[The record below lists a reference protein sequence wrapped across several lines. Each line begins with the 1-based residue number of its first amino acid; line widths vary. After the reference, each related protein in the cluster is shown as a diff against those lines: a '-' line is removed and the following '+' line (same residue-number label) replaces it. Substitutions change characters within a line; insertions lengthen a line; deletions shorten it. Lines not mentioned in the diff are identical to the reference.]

1 MPELTLHQIGP
12 NASLQDLGR
21 EGYLRFGLSRGG
33 AMDRYALL
41 EAAALLGHGLDIC
54 AIELPSAAVKLSV
67 SAAQRIA
74 LTGAPMMAEVDG
86 RALQWGASH
95 RLEAGEVLSVRPTGR
110 GLYGYI
116 AFGGV
121 LETDLMLGRRSTHF
135 TGGLGKALAA
145 GDVLP
150 LGEDAKASAPPRRLK
165 PDARFDGGR
174 LRFVTGPQTG
184 LYTEAMLAAFE
195 ATRFTKSG
203 HANRQAAKLEHDG
216 APFAAAGQLGIVSEV
231 IVHGDIQMTGA
242 GEPFVLLAEH
252 QTMGGYPRIGAVIPQ
267 DIPRIAQANAGA
279 ELWFERITL
288 EEADALH
295 TPEKELLRLIR
306 DASEPLLRDPSE
318 MNDLLSYQLIS
329 GMITGQED

>member
-33 AMDRYALL
+33 AMDRIALL
-41 EAAALLGHGLDIC
+41 EAAALLGQGLDIC
-54 AIELPSAAVKLSV
+54 AVELPSAPVRLSV
-67 SAAQRIA
+67 SAPQRVA
-74 LTGAPMMAEVDG
+74 LTGAPMLAEVDG

-95 RLEAGEVLSVRPTGR
+95 SLEAGEILSVRPTGW

-116 AFGGV
+116 AFGGEI
-121 LETDLMLGRRSTHF
+121 ETDFALGRRSTHF
-135 TGGLGKALAA
+135 TGGLGQALVS
-145 GDVLP
+145 GTVLP
-150 LGEDAKASAPPRRLK
+150 LGADAKADAPPRRLK

-184 LYTEAMLAAFE
+184 LYSEEMLAAFE
-195 ATRFTKSG
+195 ATRFRKSG

-216 APFAAAGQLGIVSEV
+216 VPFSAEGQLGIVSEV
-231 IVHGDIQMTGA
+231 IVLGDIQMTGQ

-267 DIPRIAQANAGA
+267 DIARIAQANAGA
-279 ELWFERITL
+279 ELWFERISL
-288 EEADALH
+288 EEADGLYL
-295 TPEKELLRLIR
+295 TEKELLRRIR
-306 DASEPLLRDPSE
+306 DASEPLVRDPYD
-318 MNDLLSYQLIS
+318 MNDLLGYQLIS

>member
-41 EAAALLGHGLDIC
+41 EAAALLGQGLDIC
-54 AIELPSAAVKLSV
+54 AIELPSAPVRLSV
-67 SAAQRIA
+67 SAPQRIA
-74 LTGAPMMAEVDG
+74 LTGAPMVAEVDG
-86 RALQWGASH
+86 RALVWGASH
-95 RLEAGEVLSVRPTGR
+95 RLAAGEVLSLRPTGR

-116 AFGGV
+116 AFGGEI
-121 LETDLMLGRRSTHF
+121 ETDYALGRRSTHF
-135 TGGLGKALAA
+135 TGGLGAALVSGA
-145 GDVLP
+145 VVP
-150 LGEDAKASAPPRRLK
+150 LGADAKPDQPPRRLK

-174 LRFVTGPQTG
+174 LRFVSGPQTG
-184 LYTEAMLAAFE
+184 LYHPDMLAAFE
-195 ATRFTKSG
+195 TTRFRKSG

-216 APFAAAGQLGIVSEV
+216 APFAAEGQLGIVSEV
-231 IVHGDIQMTGA
+231 IVLGDIQMTGQ

-252 QTMGGYPRIGAVIPQ
+252 QTMGGYPRIGAVIAQ
-267 DIPRIAQANAGA
+267 DVARIAQASAGA

-288 EEADALH
+288 AEADALH
-295 TPEKELLRLIR
+295 TPDSELLRRIR
-306 DASEPLLRDPSE
+306 DTTEPLVRDPHE
-318 MNDLLSYQLIS
+318 IGDLLGYQLIS

>member
-33 AMDRYALL
+33 AMDRVAIL
-41 EAAALLGHGLDIC
+41 EAAALLGQGLDLT
-54 AIELPSAAVKLSV
+54 AIELPSAPVKLGV
-67 SAAQRIA
+67 SAAQRVA
-74 LTGAPMMAEVDG
+74 LTGAPMLADADG

-95 RLEAGEVLSVRPTGR
+95 KLEAGEVLSLRPTGR

-116 AFGGV
+116 AFGGGI
-121 LETDLMLGRRSTHF
+121 ETDLTLGQRSAHF
-135 TGGLGKALAA
+135 TGGLGRALQA
-145 GDVLP
+145 GDVLL
-150 LGEDAKASAPPRRLK
+150 LGDDTKAGEPPRRLK

-184 LYTEAMLAAFE
+184 LYSADMLAAFE

-203 HANRQAAKLEHDG
+203 HANRQAAKLEHEG
-216 APFAAAGQLGIVSEV
+216 APFAAEGQLGIVSEV
-231 IVHGDIQMTGA
+231 IVPGDIQMTGE

-252 QTMGGYPRIGAVIPQ
+252 QTMGGYPRIGAVIGQ
-267 DIPRIAQANAGA
+267 DMPRIAQASAGA
-279 ELWFERITL
+279 ELWFERISL
-288 EEADALH
+288 EEADALYL
-295 TPEKELLRLIR
+295 PEKELLRRIR
-306 DASEPLLRDPSE
+306 DVSEPLVRDPRE
-318 MNDLLSYQLIS
+318 MSDLLSYQLIS